1 MAAPAADRPTKLA
14 VIAAGYA
21 DVYPREA
28 PSGTPVAINGH
39 LAHCR
44 PNQHGHETVAL
55 PDEVNVEVGDWAEL
69 WGASVPVEDIGER
82 CNTIAY
88 TLVCGIGR
96 RVDRVYTGQ
105 IAQ

>member
-1 MAAPAADRPTKLA
+1 MADRPTKLA

-21 DVYPREA
+21 DGYPREA
-28 PSGTPVAINGH
+28 PSGTPVAINRH
-39 LAHCR
+39 LAHIAGR
-44 PNQHGHETVAL
+44 ISMDMMTVAL
-55 PDEVNVEVGDWAEL
+55 PDEVNVEVGDLAEL

-105 IAQ
+105 TAQ